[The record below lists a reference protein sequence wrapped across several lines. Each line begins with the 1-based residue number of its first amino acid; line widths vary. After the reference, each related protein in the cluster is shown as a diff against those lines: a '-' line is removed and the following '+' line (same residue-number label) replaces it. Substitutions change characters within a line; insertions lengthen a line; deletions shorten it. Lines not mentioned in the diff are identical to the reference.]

1 MNAAIA
7 RMPNMPM
14 FFRPRFIYSLGLV
27 IALTVSVS
35 TAQAARTPKPLATPA
50 EAAFILNR
58 VGFGPTP
65 DDAAHVETIGVD
77 AYLDEQLHPERLD
90 PPTALTTKLAEFDSL
105 KASPAQL
112 YQSFGP
118 PARKAA
124 NGNED
129 AIKIVDKNQNDV
141 ADQSR
146 AARLLQAIYSPAQLQ
161 ESLIDFWFNHFNV
174 FVGKDQ
180 EDKIWTG
187 TYERDAIRPYV
198 FAHFRELLGATA
210 KHPAML
216 YYLDNWQ
223 SKAAVTNKSG
233 KTTGGLNENYAREV
247 MELHTLGVDGGYTQK
262 DVTELARILT
272 GWGFDPKAMS
282 SGEEPE
288 FRFDAKRHDADAKTF
303 LGQDFP
309 AGGGE
314 EEGEHALDMLAAS
327 PKTARH
333 IAYELAQYFV
343 ADVPPPKL
351 VDQLAK
357 RYLDTGGDL
366 RQVIA
371 ALVKSPEFRNPKFA
385 PAKFKTPLQYVVSA
399 VRATGEPGIVNVK
412 PLLGTLNQLGE
423 PLYGCIT
430 PDGYKNTEAAWLN
443 PDAMIDRLNFATAL
457 GGGYLPLLQ
466 SDLPVMV
473 ATASPISMVG
483 MSTSGGGAAKP
494 AAPPSKPKPP
504 DADAMVALFGETVS
518 PTTRDAMASAKPQ
531 QRASLLLGS
540 PEFMRR

>member
-1 MNAAIA
+1 
-7 RMPNMPM
+7 M
-14 FFRPRFIYSLGLV
+14 FHRNTRPHPRSL
-27 IALTVSVS
+27 IALLVGLSLSASAAAKLPPAPAT
-35 TAQAARTPKPLATPA
+35 TAAQAAL
-50 EAAFILNR
+50 ILNR

-65 DDAAHVETIGVD
+65 EDLAHVEAIGVD
-77 AYLDEQLHPERLD
+77 AYLDEQLHPERL
-90 PPTALTTKLAEFDSL
+90 PAPEALKVRLAAFDSL
-105 KASPAQL
+105 KATPAQL

-124 NGNED
+124 GDDEE
-129 AIKIVDKNQNDV
+129 ARKTVDKNQNDV

-146 AARLLQAIYSPAQLQ
+146 AARMLQAIYSPAQLQ
-161 ESLIDFWFNHFNV
+161 ESLVDFWFNHFNV

-198 FAHFRELLGATA
+198 LGHFRDLLGATA

-223 SKAAVTNKSG
+223 SRAPVTDKNG
-233 KTTGGLNENYAREV
+233 KTSGGLNENYAREV

-282 SGEEPE
+282 AGQEPPDSDG
-288 FRFDAKRHDADAKTF
+288 FIFDPKRHDAGAKTF

-309 AGGGE
+309 AGGGQD
-314 EEGEHALDMLAAS
+314 EGERALDLLAAS
-327 PKTARH
+327 PKTAQH

-351 VDQLAK
+351 VERLSR
-357 RYLDTGGDL
+357 RYLETGGDL
-366 RQVIA
+366 REVTA
-371 ALVKSPEFRNPKFA
+371 TLVRSPEFRNPTLA
-385 PAKFKTPLQYVVSA
+385 AAKFKTPLQYVVSA
-399 VRATGEPGIVNVK
+399 VRATGEPGVVNLK

-443 PDAMIDRLNFATAL
+443 QDAMIDRLNFATAL

-466 SDLPVMV
+466 SDLPPV
-473 ATASPISMVG
+473 AAPAMSMAG
-483 MSTSGGGAAKP
+483 MSMSAEAAPKP
-494 AAPPSKPKPP
+494 APPSSKPKPP
-504 DADAMVALFGETVS
+504 DAEAMIALLGTGISASTSDALA
-518 PTTRDAMASAKPQ
+518 AAKPQ
-531 QRASLLLGS
+531 QRAGLLLGS
-540 PEFMRR
+540 PEFMHR